1 MRGFPEV
8 ERGSGVDDGVDELL
22 GSAGSFRLFLRPI
35 HRSTA
40 RFISVFFT
48 CFFVLRLCP
57 HVLREARDLS
67 ETMGKPG
74 TL

>member
-35 HRSTA
+35 HRSTQ
-40 RFISVFFT
+40 
-48 CFFVLRLCP
+48 
-57 HVLREARDLS
+57 
-67 ETMGKPG
+67 G
-74 TL
+74 